1 VSDEQAAA
9 PEADETSDWMSS
21 LRATASQPEESTES
35 ASEPAADELPDWL
48 QATGLPVS
56 DEQTAAPQADE
67 TAEWMNSLRATDAPS
82 EGSAEPA
89 AGEPAADE
97 VPDWLRDFGTAEPQP
112 AASSEQPAEDVPDW
126 LRNFETPAS
135 QTAEPAP
142 AASQPQAEDVP
153 DWLRDAGP
161 STTDQQPAAVES
173 DELPD
178 WLRDTRPAETA
189 TAAEPAAETVEPTES
204 IEPTAELPEWL
215 SNIQSSTTAE
225 PAASEPAEPEST
237 DAAPTTVVPD
247 QIQPV
252 DEAAEQDVLPAEL
265 PDWLRSLREGK
276 PATVTPV
283 VEPLPGLT
291 QAEIPSWLEALRPKE
306 GQASA
311 VTELP
316 AESEEEGVFAGLAN
330 VLPARPELSEIP
342 AAAVKEIT
350 GPSAD
355 DLARA
360 GIFQELLTRP
370 ISRPTPVAALP
381 ISGRQV
387 QRRVL
392 QWVIT
397 LLLGAV
403 IIAPFLMPQGWLP
416 VLPHADN
423 LPPSPLVQAAVTKIT
438 ILPPNASVLV
448 VFDYDPTQ
456 AGEMNQIAEMV
467 LRHLQTRAA
476 NITTVSLNPLG
487 TDLAQSLWH
496 TLGDSTGGQ
505 RINLGY
511 VPGQAIGVQNILLNN
526 GPFELVVDLSASSDS
541 VRWWV
546 EQLTVSG
553 FNVPLIAGVSASVE
567 SLVLPY
573 AQSHQITGLI
583 SGAAGA
589 MMYARQANLLPSLED
604 AQQAMLVADQTD
616 QEPAPE
622 VVLMVRNQYH
632 LESQTLAHWVLAIL
646 IVIGLV
652 SGLISRAGR
661 RSAS

>member
-1 VSDEQAAA
+1 MSSLRATASQPEEPAESISGPAADEVPDWLQATGLPVPDEPAAA
-9 PEADETSDWMSS
+9 PQAGETSDWMSS
-21 LRATASQPEESTES
+21 LRATAAPSEESAEPA
-35 ASEPAADELPDWL
+35 ASEPAADD
-48 QATGLPVS
+48 
-56 DEQTAAPQADE
+56 
-67 TAEWMNSLRATDAPS
+67 
-82 EGSAEPA
+82 
-89 AGEPAADE
+89 
-97 VPDWLRDFGTAEPQP
+97 VPDWLRDFGAAEPQP

-126 LRNFETPAS
+126 VRSFKTPAS
-135 QTAEPAP
+135 PAAEPDP

-153 DWLRDAGP
+153 DWLHDAGL

-173 DELPD
+173 GELPD
-178 WLRDTRPAETA
+178 WLRDTHPAETA
-189 TAAEPAAETVEPTES
+189 ITAEPEVETIEPTES
-204 IEPTAELPEWL
+204 IKPTAELPEWL
-215 SNIQSSTTAE
+215 SNFRAPTAAE
-225 PAASEPAEPEST
+225 PAGSEPAKSEST
-237 DAAPTTVVPD
+237 DVTPATVAPSR
-247 QIQPV
+247 IQHV

-276 PATVTPV
+276 PAAATPV
-283 VEPLPGLT
+283 VEPLPGLL

-311 VTELP
+311 VAELP

-330 VLPARPELSEIP
+330 VLPALPELSEIP
-342 AAAVKEIT
+342 AETVKEIT

-381 ISGRQV
+381 ISGKQV
-387 QRRVL
+387 QRRLL
-392 QWVIT
+392 QWAIT

-423 LPPSPLVQAAVTKIT
+423 LPPSPLVQSAVTKIAV
-438 ILPPNASVLV
+438 LPPNASVLV

-487 TDLAQSLWH
+487 ADLAQSLWH

-511 VPGQAIGVQNILLNN
+511 VPGQAIGVQNVLLNN
-526 GPFELVVDLSASSDS
+526 GPFALVVDLSASSDS

-567 SLVLPY
+567 SLALPY
-573 AQSHQITGLI
+573 AQSHQVAGLI

-589 MMYARQANLLPSLED
+589 MMYARQANLLPSLEE
-604 AQQAMLVADQTD
+604 AQQAMLVADQTK
-616 QEPAPE
+616 QSPSPE

-632 LESQTLAHWVLAIL
+632 IESQTLAHWVLAIL

-652 SGLISRAGR
+652 SGLVSRAGR
-661 RSAS
+661 RSAP